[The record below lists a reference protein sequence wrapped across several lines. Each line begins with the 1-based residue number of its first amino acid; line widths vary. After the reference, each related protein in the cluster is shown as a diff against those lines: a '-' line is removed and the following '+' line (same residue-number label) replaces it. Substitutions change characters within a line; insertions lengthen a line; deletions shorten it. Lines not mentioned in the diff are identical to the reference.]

1 MLALEKQTGQFQ
13 NFNLRPEK
21 HGDENVPGADL
32 KISFTDGNGVLSEFH
47 PVLRSFLY
55 KQEESPDQ
63 AEMPVGDARDARQL
77 LPKLQS
83 LLDRMANDPHT
94 GTMFEADGDTLRDAI
109 HLCRAIVMNAAQRK
123 GDA

>member
-1 MLALEKQTGQFQ
+1 MFSITEQTATLAHINVRTE
-13 NFNLRPEK
+13 R
-21 HGDENVPGADL
+21 HGEEPAGAADL
-32 KISFTDGNGVLSEFH
+32 KIQFTAGNGVLSEFH

-109 HLCRAIVMNAAQRK
+109 HLCRSIVMNAAQRK

>member
-109 HLCRAIVMNAAQRK
+109 HLCRSIVMNAAQRK